1 MSSCADD
8 ASCITC
14 GDIAL
19 PLTVVE
25 VVGDDARCRDDS
37 GRSELVALELVGATA
52 PGDVLL
58 VHAGV
63 ALEKLS

>member
-1 MSSCADD
+1 MTSCNDD

-25 VVGDDARCRDDS
+25 VIGDDARCTDGS
-37 GRSELVALELVGATA
+37 RSELVALELVGAAA

-63 ALEKLS
+63 ALERLS